1 MTEDT
6 DFAALYRELGID
18 AACSLAQLRSAWRRR
33 VATLHPD
40 LGGSAEDTGRLQRLN
55 RLYDAA
61 LDFHA
66 RYGRMPGAAVAGS
79 LLSEGVDAP
88 LSAPRPAGAP
98 VDASLEIKAASGFAR
113 LSRCFVAV
121 SLTAIAILGW
131 RLAGSGYSD
140 GHRNGHRNDRGNDH
154 ANVQE
159 ADAAAAQSAA
169 AASEVRK
176 HPARNAAPA
185 MAAAQAIAPGM
196 GKDTVRDILGEP
208 LDMHALRWT
217 YGPSWVEFH
226 CGRVVDWYSSPL
238 RPLRVSATRADTAAP
253 TDRDCD

>member
-79 LLSEGVDAP
+79 LSPEGVDTP

-121 SLTAIAILGW
+121 SLIAIAILGW
-131 RLAGSGYSD
+131 RLAGNGQRD
-140 GHRNGHRNDRGNDH
+140 GHRDDRGNDL

-159 ADAAAAQSAA
+159 ADAVAAQSAA

-185 MAAAQAIAPGM
+185 MAAAQVIAPGM

-226 CGRVVDWYSSPL
+226 CGKVVDWYSSPL

-253 TDRDCD
+253 ADRDCD

>member
-79 LLSEGVDAP
+79 LSPECVDAP

-121 SLTAIAILGW
+121 SLAAIAILGW
-131 RLAGSGYSD
+131 RLAGSG
-140 GHRNGHRNDRGNDH
+140 HRDDRGNDL

-169 AASEVRK
+169 ATSEVRK
-176 HPARNAAPA
+176 HRARNAAPA

-253 TDRDCD
+253 ADRDCD